1 MNLWN
6 LSNIRILKNLTEIE
20 FSTLDTPCA
29 YLKGKNAR
37 SSYKYIYEASYAYNS
52 ALVEHGYRRFGKYFS
67 KPICKDCNEC
77 KSLRIDVQKF
87 KLTKSLRRVIR
98 KNKDAGIEAVVTR
111 PHLSQAHINLY
122 EKYHKFM
129 QNKRGWEYHQMSYER
144 YFSVYIDGAGE
155 FGFEVDYYDNNKLI
169 CVDLIDITN
178 DGISSIYCFWDI
190 DYAYLSLGKYSL
202 LNQILLAKA
211 HKLPW
216 IYLGFY
222 VKNCESLEYKSD
234 YKPYQILQEYTQ
246 LDELAIWL
254 DEI

>member
-1 MNLWN
+1 M
-6 LSNIRILKNLTEIE
+6 TEIE

-77 KSLRIDVQKF
+77 KSLRIDAQKF

-129 QNKRGWEYHQMSYER
+129 QNKRGWEYHQMNYER
-144 YFSVYIDGAGE
+144 YFSVYVDGAGE
-155 FGFEVDYYDNNKLI
+155 FGFEVD
-169 CVDLIDITN
+169 DIPLM
-178 DGISSIYCFWDI
+178 IEAIP
-190 DYAYLSLGKYSL
+190 LSGE
-202 LNQILLAKA
+202 NI
-211 HKLPW
+211 
-216 IYLGFY
+216 
-222 VKNCESLEYKSD
+222 
-234 YKPYQILQEYTQ
+234 ILQIKKVEYPEE
-246 LDELAIWL
+246 LDTRFSRFSEG
-254 DEI
+254 